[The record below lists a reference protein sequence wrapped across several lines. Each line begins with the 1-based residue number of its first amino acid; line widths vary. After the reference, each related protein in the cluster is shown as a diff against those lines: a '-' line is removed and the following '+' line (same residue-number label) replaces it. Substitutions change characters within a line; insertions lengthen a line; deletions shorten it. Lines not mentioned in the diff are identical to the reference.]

1 MYMYMHTLKKTDWSC
16 YICGYKSH
24 TFNLKWHPPVAYMK
38 LSIQKILADS
48 DFTQVTPTLK
58 MIPVK
63 LKVAI
68 NMDTSVQHI

>member
-1 MYMYMHTLKKTDWSC
+1 
-16 YICGYKSH
+16 
-24 TFNLKWHPPVAYMK
+24 MK